1 MLHRLLERRRWWPAF
16 VEQVDISS
24 LSHSPEQLVRFAIA
38 ASLVSVVLLDV
49 ATGSLLLAFLG
60 LAVGPV
66 GLRVLVRRSVSK
78 QRIKFSEQLPGQLH
92 ELASAMRTG
101 RSLTDALVIV
111 AEGAEEPMRRELR
124 QVVADERAGLH
135 IEEALLPVA
144 TRMESSEIEQVS
156 VIAALHRRTGATIT
170 EVLDRIADTARQR
183 VAIRRELR
191 TMTAQARLS
200 RNILIALPAV
210 VVIAIDILG
219 HRYEGPLFHS
229 AVGFAVMGVAAI
241 MVTIGARIMKSMV
254 NVEE

>member
-1 MLHRLLERRRWWPAF
+1 
-16 VEQVDISS
+16 
-24 LSHSPEQLVRFAIA
+24 
-38 ASLVSVVLLDV
+38 
-49 ATGSLLLAFLG
+49 
-60 LAVGPV
+60 
-66 GLRVLVRRSVSK
+66 
-78 QRIKFSEQLPGQLH
+78 
-92 ELASAMRTG
+92 
-101 RSLTDALVIV
+101 
-111 AEGAEEPMRRELR
+111 MRRELR